1 MKQFYFR
8 RCAASLMALLAL
20 TLLSLRA
27 MADEAPAPP
36 EAVSPVS
43 APAVSETPASNS
55 SETDA
60 AGSPPVS
67 SQPEATPVPAPA
79 PESVPEAAPAPVPAV
94 LISRS
99 EMADLPAGSETE
111 ITVFFRNPGDVA
123 LKSPVAAFTPADGVS
138 IAGGASSFL
147 LEDIPAGGTG
157 SVTLKLRAADN
168 ASGIQNLP
176 VELRFTYGEEVPAA
190 GTASD
195 RLAIPVKAKPAA
207 TQPLVLISRSDV
219 TSPISPGEVFDLV
232 LTFRNT
238 GSVAVKNAAASVSP
252 SEGLSLLNAASTFPV
267 ADIAPGQSSSVTVK
281 LQGANQI
288 SSAAQSLSVD
298 LRYTY
303 DSAGTATAAT
313 ASDRLNIPAK
323 ATSAASGAEKPVPN
337 IVVQKFEYGGKPV
350 AAGGRFPLSFTF
362 ENTGTVKVENIV
374 VTVDGGECF
383 TVDGGSNTA
392 HYDALSAGKTLTQE
406 LPMQAVPTC
415 KSGAQGMTVSF
426 KYEYVDGGKRS
437 AVTSDIR
444 LSVPVSQPDRFQLN
458 QPAAASFTA
467 GEEGEITLAYV
478 NKGRADIGNLEAQLV
493 GEGFSSPAKVQ
504 YLGNVA
510 AGASGSIGFALT
522 PEAAGKMDLTI
533 KVTYEDADL
542 HTQTKE
548 FPLSL
553 TVEEGM
559 PDIDLTLDDADAA
572 PARPAWLPVIPATA
586 ALAAAG
592 GTAFFL
598 VRRMRRKKEELDPA
612 AAAWDWSDAPDGAGA
627 EEPKEE

>member
-1 MKQFYFR
+1 MKQYYFR
-8 RCAASLMALLAL
+8 RGVASLMALLAL
-20 TLLSLRA
+20 SLLSLRA
-27 MADEAPAPP
+27 LADEAAPQPAVTA
-36 EAVSPVS
+36 ESSSSDS
-43 APAVSETPASNS
+43 AP
-55 SETDA
+55 
-60 AGSPPVS
+60 
-67 SQPEATPVPAPA
+67 
-79 PESVPEAAPAPVPAV
+79 APAPVPGV

-99 EMADLPAGSETE
+99 EMADLPAGSEAE
-111 ITVFFRNPGDVA
+111 ITVSFRNLGDVA
-123 LKSPVAAFTPADGVS
+123 LKSPVAAFTPADGIS
-138 IAGGASSFL
+138 LAGGASSFL
-147 LEDIPAGGTG
+147 LEDIPGGGTG
-157 SVTLKLRAADN
+157 SVTLKVRAADS
-168 ASGIQNLP
+168 ASGAQSLG
-176 VELRFTYGEEVPAA
+176 VELRFSYGEDAPAS

-195 RLAIPVKAKPAA
+195 RLTIPVKAKPAA
-207 TQPLVLISRSDV
+207 TQPLVLISRSDIS
-219 TSPISPGEVFDLV
+219 SPISPGEVFDLV
-232 LTFRNT
+232 LTFKNT
-238 GSVAVKNAAASVSP
+238 GSVTVKNAAASVSP

-267 ADIAPGQSSSVTVK
+267 ADIAPGKTGSITVK
-281 LQGANQI
+281 LQGASQI
-288 SSAAQSLSVD
+288 ASASQSLSVD

-303 DSAGTATAAT
+303 DSAGAATSAT

-323 ATSAASGAEKPVPN
+323 AASAASSAEKPVPN
-337 IVVQKFEYGGKPV
+337 VVVQKFEYGGKPV

-383 TVDGGSNTA
+383 TVDGGSNTS
-392 HYDALSAGKTLTQE
+392 HYDALGAGKTLTQE

-415 KSGAQGMTVSF
+415 KSGAQAITVSF
-426 KYEYVDGGKRS
+426 KYEYVDAGKR
-437 AVTSDIR
+437 APVTSDIR

-458 QPAAASFTA
+458 PPSAASFTA

-493 GEGFSSPAKVQ
+493 GEGFESPAKVQ

-510 AGASGSIGFALT
+510 AGTSGSIGFALT
-522 PEAAGKMDLTI
+522 PGAAGKLDLTV

-542 HTQTKE
+542 QVQTKE

-559 PDIDLTLDDADAA
+559 PDIDFTVDDADAA

-598 VRRMRRKKEELDPA
+598 VKRLRRKAAGDDPVA
-612 AAAWDWSDAPDGAGA
+612 DAWSWAETPDESEA
-627 EEPKEE
+627 EQPKEE

>member
-27 MADEAPAPP
+27 MADEAPAQP

-43 APAVSETPASNS
+43 APAVSDPPASNS

-67 SQPEATPVPAPA
+67 SQPEA
-79 PESVPEAAPAPVPAV
+79 APVPAV

-123 LKSPVAAFTPADGVS
+123 LKSPVAAFTPAEGVS

-281 LQGANQI
+281 LQGASQI

-313 ASDRLNIPAK
+313 ASDRLNIPAR

-542 HTQTKE
+542 QTQTKE

-559 PDIDLTLDDADAA
+559 PDIDLTLDDAGAA

>member
-1 MKQFYFR
+1 MKQYYFR
-8 RCAASLMALLAL
+8 RGVASLMALLAL
-20 TLLSLRA
+20 SLLSLRA
-27 MADEAPAPP
+27 LADEAAPQPAVTA
-36 EAVSPVS
+36 ESSSSDS
-43 APAVSETPASNS
+43 AP
-55 SETDA
+55 
-60 AGSPPVS
+60 
-67 SQPEATPVPAPA
+67 
-79 PESVPEAAPAPVPAV
+79 APAPVPGV

-99 EMADLPAGSETE
+99 EMADLPAGSEAE
-111 ITVFFRNPGDVA
+111 ITVSFRNLGDVA
-123 LKSPVAAFTPADGVS
+123 LKSPVAAFTPADGIS
-138 IAGGASSFL
+138 LAGGASSFL
-147 LEDIPAGGTG
+147 LEDIPGGGTG
-157 SVTLKLRAADN
+157 SVTLKVRAADS
-168 ASGIQNLP
+168 ASGAQSLG
-176 VELRFTYGEEVPAA
+176 VELRFSYGEDAPAS

-195 RLAIPVKAKPAA
+195 RLTIPVKAKPAA
-207 TQPLVLISRSDV
+207 TQPLVLISRSDIS
-219 TSPISPGEVFDLV
+219 SPISPGEVFDLV
-232 LTFRNT
+232 LTFKNT
-238 GSVAVKNAAASVSP
+238 GSVTVKNAAASVSP

-267 ADIAPGQSSSVTVK
+267 ADIAPGKTSSITVK
-281 LQGANQI
+281 LQGASQI
-288 SSAAQSLSVD
+288 ASASQSLSVD

-303 DSAGTATAAT
+303 DSAGAATSAT

-323 ATSAASGAEKPVPN
+323 AASAASSAEKPVPN
-337 IVVQKFEYGGKPV
+337 VVVQKFEYGGKPV

-383 TVDGGSNTA
+383 TVDGGSNTS
-392 HYDALSAGKTLTQE
+392 HYDALGAGKTLTQE

-415 KSGAQGMTVSF
+415 KSGAQAITVSF
-426 KYEYVDGGKRS
+426 KYEYVDAGKR
-437 AVTSDIR
+437 APVTSDIR

-458 QPAAASFTA
+458 PPSAASFTA

-493 GEGFSSPAKVQ
+493 GEGFESPAKVQ

-510 AGASGSIGFALT
+510 AGTSGSIGFALT
-522 PEAAGKMDLTI
+522 PGAAGKLDLTV

-542 HTQTKE
+542 QVQTKE

-559 PDIDLTLDDADAA
+559 PDIDFTVDDADAA

-598 VRRMRRKKEELDPA
+598 VKRLRRKAAGDDPVA
-612 AAAWDWSDAPDGAGA
+612 DAWSWAETPDESEA
-627 EEPKEE
+627 EQPKEE

>member
-1 MKQFYFR
+1 MKQYYFR
-8 RCAASLMALLAL
+8 RGVASLMALLAL
-20 TLLSLRA
+20 SLLSLRA
-27 MADEAPAPP
+27 LADEAAPQPAVTA
-36 EAVSPVS
+36 ESSSSDS
-43 APAVSETPASNS
+43 AP
-55 SETDA
+55 
-60 AGSPPVS
+60 
-67 SQPEATPVPAPA
+67 
-79 PESVPEAAPAPVPAV
+79 APAPVPGV

-99 EMADLPAGSETE
+99 EMADLPAGSEAE
-111 ITVFFRNPGDVA
+111 ITVSFRNLGDVA
-123 LKSPVAAFTPADGVS
+123 LKSPVAAFTPADGIS
-138 IAGGASSFL
+138 LAGGASSFL
-147 LEDIPAGGTG
+147 LEDIPGGGTG
-157 SVTLKLRAADN
+157 SVTLKVRAADS
-168 ASGIQNLP
+168 ASGAQSLG
-176 VELRFTYGEEVPAA
+176 VELRFSYGEDAPAS

-195 RLAIPVKAKPAA
+195 RLTIPVKAKPAA
-207 TQPLVLISRSDV
+207 AQPLVLISRSDIS
-219 TSPISPGEVFDLV
+219 SPISPGEVFDLV
-232 LTFRNT
+232 LTFKNT

-267 ADIAPGQSSSVTVK
+267 ADIAPGQSASVTVK

-323 ATSAASGAEKPVPN
+323 AASAASSAEKPVPN
-337 IVVQKFEYGGKPV
+337 VVVQKFEYGGKPV

-362 ENTGTVKVENIV
+362 ENTGTAKVENIV

-392 HYDALSAGKTLTQE
+392 HYDALGAGKALTQE
-406 LPMQAVPTC
+406 MPMQAVPTC
-415 KSGAQGMTVSF
+415 KSGAQAVTVSF
-426 KYEYVDGGKRS
+426 KYEYVDAGKRS

-467 GEEGEITLAYV
+467 GEEGEVTLAYV

-493 GEGFSSPAKVQ
+493 GEGFESPAKVQ

-510 AGASGSIGFALT
+510 AGTSGSIGFALT
-522 PEAAGKMDLTI
+522 PEAAGKLDLAI

-542 HTQTKE
+542 QTQTKE

-553 TVEEGM
+553 MVEEGVPE
-559 PDIDLTLDDADAA
+559 PDFAPDDADL
-572 PARPAWLPVIPATA
+572 PPDRPAWLPVIPATA
-586 ALAAAG
+586 ALAAAA

-598 VRRMRRKKEELDPA
+598 AKRLRRKAAGEDPA
-612 AAAWDWSDAPDGAGA
+612 ADAWSWA
-627 EEPKEE
+627 EVPGEDEPEQPKEE

>member
-1 MKQFYFR
+1 MKQYYFR
-8 RCAASLMALLAL
+8 RGVASLMALLAL
-20 TLLSLRA
+20 SLLSLRA
-27 MADEAPAPP
+27 LADEAAPQPAVTA
-36 EAVSPVS
+36 ESSSSDS
-43 APAVSETPASNS
+43 AP
-55 SETDA
+55 
-60 AGSPPVS
+60 
-67 SQPEATPVPAPA
+67 
-79 PESVPEAAPAPVPAV
+79 APAPVPGV

-99 EMADLPAGSETE
+99 EMADLPAGSEAE
-111 ITVFFRNPGDVA
+111 ITVSFRNLGDVT

-138 IAGGASSFL
+138 LAGGASSFL
-147 LEDIPAGGTG
+147 LEDIPGGGTG
-157 SVTLKLRAADN
+157 SVTLKVRAADS
-168 ASGIQNLP
+168 ASGAQSLG
-176 VELRFTYGEEVPAA
+176 VELRFSYGEDAPAS

-195 RLAIPVKAKPAA
+195 RLTIPVKAKPAA
-207 TQPLVLISRSDV
+207 TQPLVLISRSDIS
-219 TSPISPGEVFDLV
+219 SPISPGEVFDLV
-232 LTFRNT
+232 LTFKNT
-238 GSVAVKNAAASVSP
+238 GSVTVKNAAANVSP

-267 ADIAPGQSSSVTVK
+267 ADIAPGKTGSITVK
-281 LQGANQI
+281 LQGASQI
-288 SSAAQSLSVD
+288 ASASQSLSVD

-303 DSAGTATAAT
+303 DSAGAATSAT

-323 ATSAASGAEKPVPN
+323 AASAASSAEKPVPN
-337 IVVQKFEYGGKPV
+337 VVVQKFEYGGKPV

-383 TVDGGSNTA
+383 TVDGGSNTS
-392 HYDALSAGKTLTQE
+392 HYDALGAGKTLTQE
-406 LPMQAVPTC
+406 LPLQAVPTC
-415 KSGAQGMTVSF
+415 KSGAQAITVSF
-426 KYEYVDGGKRS
+426 KYEYVDAGKR
-437 AVTSDIR
+437 APVTSDIR

-458 QPAAASFTA
+458 PPSAASFTA

-493 GEGFSSPAKVQ
+493 GEGFESPAKVQ

-510 AGASGSIGFALT
+510 AGTSGSIGFALT
-522 PEAAGKMDLTI
+522 PEAAGKLDLTV

-542 HTQTKE
+542 QVQTKE

-559 PDIDLTLDDADAA
+559 PDIDFTVDDADAA

-598 VRRMRRKKEELDPA
+598 VKRLRRKAAGDDPVA
-612 AAAWDWSDAPDGAGA
+612 DAWSWAETPDESEA
-627 EEPKEE
+627 EQPKEE

>member
-1 MKQFYFR
+1 MKQYYFR
-8 RCAASLMALLAL
+8 RGVASLMALLAL
-20 TLLSLRA
+20 SLLSLRA
-27 MADEAPAPP
+27 LADEAALQPAVTA
-36 EAVSPVS
+36 ESSSSDS
-43 APAVSETPASNS
+43 AP
-55 SETDA
+55 
-60 AGSPPVS
+60 
-67 SQPEATPVPAPA
+67 
-79 PESVPEAAPAPVPAV
+79 APAPVPGV

-99 EMADLPAGSETE
+99 EMADLPAGSEAE
-111 ITVFFRNPGDVA
+111 ITVSFRNLGDVA
-123 LKSPVAAFTPADGVS
+123 LKSPVAAFTPADGIS
-138 IAGGASSFL
+138 LAGGASSFL
-147 LEDIPAGGTG
+147 LEDIPGGGTG
-157 SVTLKLRAADN
+157 SVTLKVRAADS
-168 ASGIQNLP
+168 ASGAQSLG
-176 VELRFTYGEEVPAA
+176 VELRFSYGEDAPAS

-195 RLAIPVKAKPAA
+195 RLTIPVKAKPAA
-207 TQPLVLISRSDV
+207 TQPLVLISRSDIS
-219 TSPISPGEVFDLV
+219 SPISPGEVFDLV
-232 LTFRNT
+232 LTFKNT
-238 GSVAVKNAAASVSP
+238 GSVTVKNAAANVSP

-267 ADIAPGQSSSVTVK
+267 ADIAPGKTGSITVK
-281 LQGANQI
+281 LQGASQI
-288 SSAAQSLSVD
+288 ASASQSLSVD

-303 DSAGTATAAT
+303 DSAGAATSAT

-323 ATSAASGAEKPVPN
+323 AASAASSAEKPVPN
-337 IVVQKFEYGGKPV
+337 VVVQKFEYGGKPV

-383 TVDGGSNTA
+383 TVDGGSNTS
-392 HYDALSAGKTLTQE
+392 HYDALGAGKTLTQE

-415 KSGAQGMTVSF
+415 KSGAQAITVSF
-426 KYEYVDGGKRS
+426 KYEYVDAGKR
-437 AVTSDIR
+437 APVTSDIR

-458 QPAAASFTA
+458 PPSAASFTA

-493 GEGFSSPAKVQ
+493 GEGFESPAKVQ

-510 AGASGSIGFALT
+510 AGTSGSIGFALT
-522 PEAAGKMDLTI
+522 PEAAGKLDLTV

-542 HTQTKE
+542 QVQTKE

-559 PDIDLTLDDADAA
+559 PDIDFTVDDADAA

-598 VRRMRRKKEELDPA
+598 VKRLRRKAAGDDPVA
-612 AAAWDWSDAPDGAGA
+612 DAWSWAETPDESEA
-627 EEPKEE
+627 EQPKEE

>member
-1 MKQFYFR
+1 MKQYYFR
-8 RCAASLMALLAL
+8 RGVASLMALLAL
-20 TLLSLRA
+20 SLLSLRA
-27 MADEAPAPP
+27 LADEAAPQPAVT
-36 EAVSPVS
+36 AKSSSSDS
-43 APAVSETPASNS
+43 AP
-55 SETDA
+55 
-60 AGSPPVS
+60 
-67 SQPEATPVPAPA
+67 
-79 PESVPEAAPAPVPAV
+79 APAPVPGV

-99 EMADLPAGSETE
+99 EMADLPAGSEAE
-111 ITVFFRNPGDVA
+111 ITVSFRNLGDVA
-123 LKSPVAAFTPADGVS
+123 LKSPVAAFTPADGIS
-138 IAGGASSFL
+138 LAGGASSFL
-147 LEDIPAGGTG
+147 LEDIPGGGTG
-157 SVTLKLRAADN
+157 SVTLKVRAADS
-168 ASGIQNLP
+168 ASGAQSLG
-176 VELRFTYGEEVPAA
+176 VELRFSYGEDAPAS

-195 RLAIPVKAKPAA
+195 RLTIPVKAKPAA
-207 TQPLVLISRSDV
+207 TQPLVLISRSDIS
-219 TSPISPGEVFDLV
+219 SPISPGEVFDLV
-232 LTFRNT
+232 LTFKNT
-238 GSVAVKNAAASVSP
+238 GSVTVKNAAASVSP

-267 ADIAPGQSSSVTVK
+267 ADIAPGKTGSITVK
-281 LQGANQI
+281 LQGASQI
-288 SSAAQSLSVD
+288 ASASQSLSVD

-303 DSAGTATAAT
+303 DSAGAATSAT

-323 ATSAASGAEKPVPN
+323 AASAASSAEKPVPN
-337 IVVQKFEYGGKPV
+337 VVVQKFEYGGKPV

-383 TVDGGSNTA
+383 TVDGGSNTS
-392 HYDALSAGKTLTQE
+392 HYDALGAGKTLTQE

-415 KSGAQGMTVSF
+415 KSGAQAITVSF
-426 KYEYVDGGKRS
+426 KYEYVDAGKR
-437 AVTSDIR
+437 APVTSDIR

-458 QPAAASFTA
+458 PPSAASFTA

-493 GEGFSSPAKVQ
+493 GEGFESPAKVQ

-510 AGASGSIGFALT
+510 AGTSGSIGFALT
-522 PEAAGKMDLTI
+522 PGAAGKLDLTV

-542 HTQTKE
+542 QVQTKE

-559 PDIDLTLDDADAA
+559 PDIDFTVDDADAA

-598 VRRMRRKKEELDPA
+598 VKRLRRKAAGDDPVA
-612 AAAWDWSDAPDGAGA
+612 DAWSWAETPDESEA
-627 EEPKEE
+627 EQPKEE

>member
-43 APAVSETPASNS
+43 APAVSDPPASNS

-67 SQPEATPVPAPA
+67 SQPEAAPVPAPA

-99 EMADLPAGSETE
+99 EVADLPAGSETE

-281 LQGANQI
+281 LQGASQI

-313 ASDRLNIPAK
+313 ASDRLNIPAR

-542 HTQTKE
+542 QTQTKE

>member
-1 MKQFYFR
+1 MKQYYFR
-8 RCAASLMALLAL
+8 RGVASLMALLAL
-20 TLLSLRA
+20 SLLSLRA
-27 MADEAPAPP
+27 LADEAAPQPAVTA
-36 EAVSPVS
+36 ESSSSDS
-43 APAVSETPASNS
+43 AP
-55 SETDA
+55 
-60 AGSPPVS
+60 
-67 SQPEATPVPAPA
+67 
-79 PESVPEAAPAPVPAV
+79 APAPVPGV

-99 EMADLPAGSETE
+99 EMADLPAGSEAE
-111 ITVFFRNPGDVA
+111 ITVSFRNLGDVA
-123 LKSPVAAFTPADGVS
+123 LKSPVAAFTPADGIS
-138 IAGGASSFL
+138 LAGGASSFL
-147 LEDIPAGGTG
+147 LEDIPGGGTG
-157 SVTLKLRAADN
+157 SVTLKVRAADS
-168 ASGIQNLP
+168 ASGAQSLG
-176 VELRFTYGEEVPAA
+176 VELRFSYGEDAPAS

-195 RLAIPVKAKPAA
+195 RLTIPVKAKPAA
-207 TQPLVLISRSDV
+207 TQPLVLISRSDIS
-219 TSPISPGEVFDLV
+219 SPISPGEVFDLV
-232 LTFRNT
+232 LTFKNT
-238 GSVAVKNAAASVSP
+238 GSVTVKNAAANVSP

-267 ADIAPGQSSSVTVK
+267 ADIAPGKTGSITVK
-281 LQGANQI
+281 LQGASQI
-288 SSAAQSLSVD
+288 ASASQSLSVD

-303 DSAGTATAAT
+303 DSAGAATSAT

-323 ATSAASGAEKPVPN
+323 AASAASSAEKPVPN
-337 IVVQKFEYGGKPV
+337 VVVQKFEYGGKPV

-383 TVDGGSNTA
+383 TVDGGSNTS
-392 HYDALSAGKTLTQE
+392 HYDALGAGKTLTQE

-415 KSGAQGMTVSF
+415 KSGAQAITVSF
-426 KYEYVDGGKRS
+426 KYEYVDAGKR
-437 AVTSDIR
+437 APVTSDIR

-458 QPAAASFTA
+458 PPSAASFTA

-493 GEGFSSPAKVQ
+493 GEGFESPAKVQ

-510 AGASGSIGFALT
+510 AGTSGSIGFALT
-522 PEAAGKMDLTI
+522 PEAAGKLDLTV

-542 HTQTKE
+542 QVQTKE

-559 PDIDLTLDDADAA
+559 PDIDFTVDDADAA

-598 VRRMRRKKEELDPA
+598 VKRLRRKAAGDDPVA
-612 AAAWDWSDAPDGAGA
+612 DAWSWAETPDESEA
-627 EEPKEE
+627 EQPKEE